1 MSLPREDIERL
12 GNSVNNIRMVMEL
25 LHPEYSKSEV
35 ISFDELL
42 EGLNIMLPD
51 YRQFVR
57 DAVASETSDP
67 VTNAAAIEFSEEMT
81 VEDLCEIFVLAGI
94 IEINSETEYSIR
106 SNFRDRWKEVKGDG
120 GAFVRFQS
128 P

>member
-12 GNSVNNIRMVMEL
+12 GNSVKNIRITMEVL
-25 LHPEYSKSEV
+25 YPEYAKSET
-35 ISFDELL
+35 ISFDELMD
-42 EGLNIMLPD
+42 GLNFLLPD

-67 VTNAAAIEFSEEMT
+67 VANAAAIEFSEEMT
-81 VEDLCEIFVLAGI
+81 LEDLCEIFVLAGI

-106 SNFRDRWKEVKGDG
+106 SNFCDRWREAKGDG
-120 GAFVRFQS
+120 DRFVRF
-128 P
+128 